1 MQATI
6 TNGYTSDSSGRTL
19 VRISGNNLSLAT
31 VGVERLKTKILKQM
45 LTSINNQNGL
55 KEVLNIV
62 TPAHAKMYGKLQ
74 ECFYCFM
81 IPLNMTPMLLIHT
94 CCYTGF
100 DQSFG
105 RCKRLLQTAIQ
116 A

>member
-1 MQATI
+1 MRRPTGI
-6 TNGYTSDSSGRTL
+6 M
-19 VRISGNNLSLAT
+19 RI
-31 VGVERLKTKILKQM
+31 
-45 LTSINNQNGL
+45 
-55 KEVLNIV
+55 
-62 TPAHAKMYGKLQ
+62 KMYGKLQ

-116 A
+116 ATVRGGHWCHCVSKENRNPVCILIYIFEGYFKKDMPTDLIFYFFIEYF